1 MRVFATVGAV
11 VIALGAA
18 TVPLPWAVVEDT
30 AFVPAADVVDITI
43 DPELERAGA
52 AGDGSVAGEYLTVRH
67 RDRAPALRLLAAA
80 VAGRSRVERTGD
92 TTSPRGV
99 DPVVTAVMAGV
110 GIVPRYAD
118 VSELPVTAAV
128 HGEAD
133 SRSLGVALYAFD
145 VGSPLDVA
153 QGRRVAGLG
162 RVLDGGSLVCTPGVA
177 ASARAAAEQGV
188 DVIVVPS
195 ECVTRTLNAL
205 PQGTPVRVLHGP
217 VLASAAEALLD
228 S

>member
-1 MRVFATVGAV
+1 MRVFAIVGAA

-30 AFVPAADVVDITI
+30 AFLPAADVTDITI
-43 DPELERAGA
+43 EEELEQSGA
-52 AGDGSVAGEYLTVRH
+52 AGDGGVSGEYLTVRH
-67 RDRAPALRLLAAA
+67 RDRAAAVRLLAAA
-80 VAGRSRVERTGD
+80 VAPRARVERAGNTA
-92 TTSPRGV
+92 SPRGV

-118 VSELPVTAAV
+118 VSELPVTAGV

-177 ASARAAAEQGV
+177 ASARAAAQQSV

-195 ECVTRTLNAL
+195 ECVTRAMNAL
-205 PQGTPVRVLHGP
+205 PADTEVRVLHGP